1 MDPAAIYA
9 KTDKGAEEIRART
22 YKLPL
27 KSRTLLIMIDGKSPA
42 SEVIDK
48 GKASGNSAAFATLEE
63 LEAQGFISLVRGAA
77 PSAIESIEPLRRFGI
92 DQVLAILGPGADDFT
107 SGLEDAADL
116 QALMVQLERC
126 RETVSAVAGAQKGV
140 RFWAGVQERLPAS
153 AAPPKPQPQRAP
165 PVPSPSK
172 IHPDPTRRMT
182 LPSVR
187 RYAVDYMNALPG
199 PHGRAFA
206 ERIEYS
212 ADRGTLVAILERCRT
227 AVQLAAGDEE
237 AERFWTGV
245 QQRLPPG

>member
-9 KTDKGAEEIRART
+9 KTDKGAEEIRTRT

-27 KSRTLLIMIDGKSPA
+27 KSRTLLIMVDGKSPA
-42 SEVIDK
+42 AEVIDK

-77 PSAIESIEPLRRFGI
+77 PAGIASIEPLRRFAI
-92 DQVLAILGPGADDFT
+92 DQMLAILGPGADDYT
-107 SGLEDAADL
+107 SGLEDAAD
-116 QALMVQLERC
+116 QPALMVQLERC
-126 RETVSAVAGAQKGV
+126 REAISAVAGAQKSV

-153 AAPPKPQPQRAP
+153 AAAPKPQPPRAP
-165 PVPSPSK
+165 AAPSPSK

-187 RYAVDYMNALPG
+187 RYAIDYMNALPG
-199 PHGRAFA
+199 PHGKAFA
-206 ERIEYS
+206 ERIQSS

-227 AVQLAAGDEE
+227 AVQLASGDAE
-237 AERFWTGV
+237 AERFWEGI